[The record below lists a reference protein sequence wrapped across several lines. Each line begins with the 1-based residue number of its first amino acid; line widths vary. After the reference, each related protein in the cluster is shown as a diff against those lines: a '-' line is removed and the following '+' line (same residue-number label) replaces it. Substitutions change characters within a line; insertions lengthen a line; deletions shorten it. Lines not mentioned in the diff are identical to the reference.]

1 MYLNER
7 HKMGGRGA
15 SSGFSK
21 RGNKYGSQYITIN
34 KQSNVKVVRPKDG
47 AETIVE
53 TMTNGRV
60 YGVINSKGDL
70 GSIVY
75 FDKDKKRKKRIDLDH
90 EHKGIKPHAQYGYM
104 ENETKAKSG
113 ANKLTTD
120 EKKMVDFVNKM
131 IDNK

>member
-1 MYLNER
+1 
-7 HKMGGRGA
+7 MGGRGA
-15 SSGFSK
+15 SSGVSK
-21 RGNKYGSQYITIN
+21 YGNKYGTQYKTVMQ
-34 KQSNVKVVRPKDG
+34 KGNVKIVEPIDK
-47 AETIVE
+47 AEIIVE